1 MGFHIVSTFIET
13 LVIVVVAFVTFF
25 FHLRSFTDRIMVNL
39 VLLLILAT
47 INASAQSVSLAVFIF
62 QV

>member
-13 LVIVVVAFVTFF
+13 LVILIVAFVTFF
-25 FHLRSFTDRIMVNL
+25 FHLRSFTDRIIVNL

-47 INASAQSVSLAVFIF
+47 INSSVQSVTT
-62 QV
+62 